1 MLLIWIIIII
11 IILFG
16 TMAFKKSLGWVL
28 YKDKLKG
35 DCCPTY
41 FGGRTKA
48 GSVIVLA
55 DSFKTI
61 RMKQLRAHCER
72 NEDCYAC

>member
-1 MLLIWIIIII
+1 MCCLLGLL
-11 IILFG
+11 LFG

-35 DCCPTY
+35 DCSPTY
-41 FGGRTKA
+41 FGGQTKP

-55 DSFKTI
+55 DSFKAI
-61 RMKQLRAHCER
+61 HMNQLRALCER